1 VNIDDLVRY
10 WGRTRPEHPAIIF
23 GDITQTWGELDA
35 VTDALAR
42 GLAGRGVGKGDRV
55 GILMKNRLEVAWTML
70 ATLRLAAISVPLNF
84 RLLASELL
92 PMLTDCAPRVVV
104 TEADLAGLLEPA
116 HQVLGFDMFATETN
130 DLPAFGTLLAE
141 PGPVPSSSGPSSSGP
156 PSSVPPNP
164 GPAIELADED
174 PAFICYTSGTTGVQK
189 GALLTHRSILAVGQ
203 AAVITHGLSWRDRV
217 LAAAPLVYTG
227 SGISVFMQL
236 VVYPGATM
244 VLLREFDAELGLD
257 AIVKHQVTA
266 CTMVPV
272 ICDRMAR
279 LPTFTS
285 QRLAGFTM
293 AAAGGAPV
301 RTELLEL
308 FHAQGIPLTQVYG
321 LTEASGLAATMRYED
336 ALSRPGFAGLPLL
349 GTRIRIGDPHG
360 ETLPAHE
367 VGEIMVAGPHVMHS
381 YWNRPEDTA
390 AVIEGGWLRTGDLG
404 LQDEDGFLKLVDR
417 SKDLLISG
425 GLNVYPA
432 EIEQALAAT
441 EGVLELAVI
450 GVPDDT
456 WGEVPMVIFRTD
468 GDPAAVRGRL
478 AEGAAASLARFK
490 QPKYAVSADE
500 PLPRTFSGKLAKPVL
515 RQRFPAA
522 PAGSVLLRADDG
534 R

>member
-1 VNIDDLVRY
+1 VNINDLVRY

-23 GDITQTWGELDA
+23 GDVTQTWGELDA
-35 VTDALAR
+35 VTDTLAR

-70 ATLRLAAISVPLNF
+70 ATLKLGAISVPLNF
-84 RLLASELL
+84 RLLARELL
-92 PMLTDCAPRVVV
+92 PMLADCAPRVVV

-116 HQVLGFDMFATETN
+116 HQALGFDIFATDTS
-130 DLPAFGTLLAE
+130 DLPAFGTLLA
-141 PGPVPSSSGPSSSGP
+141 GHGAVPASSGPASSGP
-156 PSSVPPNP
+156 AST
-164 GPAIELADED
+164 GPASTGPASELADED

-203 AAVITHGLSWRDRV
+203 AATVTHGLTWHDRV

-257 AIVKHQVTA
+257 AIVRHQVTA

-272 ICDRMAR
+272 IWDRMAR
-279 LPTFTS
+279 LPAF
-285 QRLAGFTM
+285 AGQHLDRFTM

-301 RTELLEL
+301 RPELLEL

-336 ALSRPGFAGLPLL
+336 ALSRPGFAGLPLV
-349 GTRIRIGDPHG
+349 GTRIRIGDPDG

-390 AVIEGGWLRTGDLG
+390 AAIEQGWLRTGDLG

-417 SKDLLISG
+417 RKDLLISG

-432 EIEQALAAT
+432 EIEQALAST

-450 GVPDDT
+450 GVPDET
-456 WGEVPMVIFRTD
+456 WGEVPMVIFRTED
-468 GDPAAVRGRL
+468 DVSAVRRRL

-490 QPKYAVSADE
+490 QPKYAVSSDE
-500 PLPRTFSGKLAKPVL
+500 PLPRTFSGKLAKPAL
-515 RQRFPAA
+515 RQRFPAP
-522 PAGSVLLRADDG
+522 PADSELPRPGDR

>member
-10 WGRTRPEHPAIIF
+10 WGRTRPEQPAIIF
-23 GDITQTWGELDA
+23 GETTQTWGELDA
-35 VTDALAR
+35 VTGALAR

-70 ATLRLAAISVPLNF
+70 ATLRLGAISVPLNF
-84 RLLASELL
+84 RLLARELR
-92 PMLTDCAPRVVV
+92 PMLADCAPRVVV
-104 TEADLAGLLEPA
+104 TEVDLAGLLEPA
-116 HQVLGFDMFATETN
+116 HQALGFDIFATGAS
-130 DLPAFGTLLAE
+130 DLSAFDTLLAE
-141 PGPVPSSSGPSSSGP
+141 PGPGPT
-156 PSSVPPNP
+156 VD
-164 GPAIELADED
+164 LADED

-203 AAVITHGLSWRDRV
+203 AAVITHGLSGRDRV

-244 VLLREFDAELGLD
+244 VLLRDFDAELGLD
-257 AIVKHQVTA
+257 AIVRHQVTA

-272 ICDRMAR
+272 IWDRMAR
-279 LPTFTS
+279 LPAFTG
-285 QRLAGFTM
+285 QRLARFTM

-301 RTELLEL
+301 RPELLEL
-308 FHAQGIPLTQVYG
+308 FHAQGIPLAQVYG

-336 ALSRPGFAGLPLL
+336 ALARPGFAGLSLV
-349 GTRIRIGDPHG
+349 GTRIRIGDPDG
-360 ETLPAHE
+360 ATLPANE

-381 YWNRPEDTA
+381 YWNRPQDTA
-390 AVIEGGWLRTGDLG
+390 AAIEDGWLRTGDLG

-417 SKDLLISG
+417 RKDLLISG

-450 GVPDDT
+450 GVPDET

-468 GDPAAVRGRL
+468 GDVSAVRRRL
-478 AEGAAASLARFK
+478 AEGAASHLARFK

-515 RQRFPAA
+515 RELFPSA
-522 PAGSVLLRADDG
+522 PAGSVLLRPGDP

>member
-23 GDITQTWGELDA
+23 GETTQTWGALDA
-35 VTDALAR
+35 VTGALAR

-70 ATLRLAAISVPLNF
+70 ATLRLGAISVPLNF
-84 RLLASELL
+84 RLLAGELL
-92 PMLTDCAPRVVV
+92 PMLADCAPRVVV
-104 TEADLAGLLEPA
+104 TEAELAGLLEPA
-116 HQVLGFDMFATETN
+116 HQVLGFELFATDTS
-130 DLPAFGTLLAE
+130 DVPGFDALLVAE
-141 PGPVPSSSGPSSSGP
+141 SGA
-156 PSSVPPNP
+156 
-164 GPAIELADED
+164 GPAVELADGD

-203 AAVITHGLSWRDRV
+203 AAVVTHGLSWRDRV

-257 AIVKHQVTA
+257 AIVRHQVTA

-272 ICDRMAR
+272 IWDRMAR
-279 LPTFTS
+279 LPAFTR

-301 RTELLEL
+301 RPELLEL

-336 ALSRPGFAGLPLL
+336 ALTRPGFAGLPLV
-349 GTRIRIGDPHG
+349 GTRIRIGDTNG
-360 ETLPAHE
+360 STLPAGE

-390 AVIEGGWLRTGDLG
+390 AAIDDGWLRTGDLG

-417 SKDLLISG
+417 RKDLLISG

-450 GVPDDT
+450 GVPDET

-468 GDPAAVRGRL
+468 GDVAAVRRRL
-478 AEGAAASLARFK
+478 AEQAASSLARFK
-490 QPKYAVSADE
+490 QPKYAVCSGE

-522 PAGSVLLRADDG
+522 PADSVLLRSGEG

>member
-1 VNIDDLVRY
+1 MNLDDLVRY
-10 WGRTRPEHPAIIF
+10 WGRTRPDHPAIIF
-23 GDITQTWGELDA
+23 GDRTQTWGELDA
-35 VTDALAR
+35 VTGALAR
-42 GLAGRGVGKGDRV
+42 GLAGHGVGKGDRV

-70 ATLRLAAISVPLNF
+70 ATLRLGAISVPLNF
-84 RLLASELL
+84 RLLAGELR
-92 PMLTDCAPRVVV
+92 PMLADCAPRVVV

-116 HQVLGFDMFATETN
+116 HQVLGFDVFATGTS
-130 DLPAFGTLLAE
+130 DLPAFDTLLAE
-141 PGPVPSSSGPSSSGP
+141 PGP
-156 PSSVPPNP
+156 
-164 GPAIELADED
+164 GPAVDLADED

-203 AAVITHGLSWRDRV
+203 AAVITHGLSGRDRV

-244 VLLREFDAELGLD
+244 VLLRDFDAELGLD
-257 AIVKHQVTA
+257 AIVRHQVTA

-272 ICDRMAR
+272 IWDRMAR
-279 LPTFTS
+279 LPAFTGR
-285 QRLAGFTM
+285 RLAGFTM

-301 RTELLEL
+301 RPELLER
-308 FHAQGIPLTQVYG
+308 FHAQGIPLAQVYG

-336 ALSRPGFAGLPLL
+336 ALIRPGFAGLPLV
-349 GTRIRIGDPHG
+349 GTRIRIGDPDG
-360 ETLPAHE
+360 ATVPASE

-390 AVIEGGWLRTGDLG
+390 AAIEKGWLRTGDLG
-404 LQDEDGFLKLVDR
+404 LQDEAGFLKLVDR
-417 SKDLLISG
+417 RKDLLISG

-468 GDPAAVRGRL
+468 GDVSAVRRRL

-515 RQRFPAA
+515 RQRFPSA
-522 PAGSVLLRADDG
+522 PADSVLIKSGEG

>member
-1 VNIDDLVRY
+1 MNINDLVRY

-23 GDITQTWGELDA
+23 EEVTQTWGELDA
-35 VTDALAR
+35 VSEALAR
-42 GLAGRGVGKGDRV
+42 GLARRGVGKGDRV
-55 GILMKNRLEVAWTML
+55 GILMKNRLEAAWTML
-70 ATLRLAAISVPLNF
+70 ATLKLGAISVPLNF
-84 RLLASELL
+84 RLLARELL
-92 PMLTDCAPRVVV
+92 PMLEDCAPRVVV
-104 TEADLAGLLEPA
+104 TESDLAGLLEPA
-116 HQVLGFDMFATETN
+116 AQALGFDIFATDTS

-141 PGPVPSSSGPSSSGP
+141 D
-156 PSSVPPNP
+156 
-164 GPAIELADED
+164 GPAPPGELSDED
-174 PAFICYTSGTTGVQK
+174 AAFICYTSGTTGVQK

-203 AAVITHGLSWRDRV
+203 SAAVTHGLSWRDRV

-244 VLLREFDAELGLD
+244 VLLRDFDAELGLD

-272 ICDRMAR
+272 IWDRMAR
-279 LPTFTS
+279 LPAFTG
-285 QRLAGFTM
+285 QHLASFTM

-301 RTELLEL
+301 RLELLEQ
-308 FHAQGIPLTQVYG
+308 FRAQGIPLAQVYG

-336 ALSRPGFAGLPLL
+336 ALSRPGFAGLPLV
-349 GTRIRIGDPHG
+349 GTRIRIGDPDG
-360 ETLPAHE
+360 ETLPANE

-381 YWNRPEDTA
+381 YWNRPEDTVA
-390 AVIEGGWLRTGDLG
+390 TIEDGWLRTGDLG

-417 SKDLLISG
+417 RKDLVISG

-432 EIEQALAAT
+432 EIEQVLAGT

-456 WGEVPMVIFRTD
+456 WGEVPMVVFRTED
-468 GDPAAVRGRL
+468 DVSTVRRRL
-478 AEGAAASLARFK
+478 AEAAASSLARFK
-490 QPKYAVSADE
+490 QPKYAVSSAE

-515 RQRFPAA
+515 RERFPA
-522 PAGSVLLRADDG
+522 PPTGSVLLSSAG
-534 R
+534 PL

>member
-1 VNIDDLVRY
+1 VNINDLVRY

-23 GDITQTWGELDA
+23 GDVTQTWGELHA

-70 ATLRLAAISVPLNF
+70 ATLKLGAISVPLNF
-84 RLLASELL
+84 RLLAGELL
-92 PMLTDCAPRVVV
+92 PMLADCAPHVVV
-104 TEADLAGLLEPA
+104 AEAELAGLLEPA
-116 HQVLGFDMFATETN
+116 RQALGFEIFATGTS
-130 DLPAFGTLLAE
+130 DLPAFDTLLA
-141 PGPVPSSSGPSSSGP
+141 GHG
-156 PSSVPPNP
+156 P
-164 GPAIELADED
+164 GPAADLADED

-203 AAVITHGLSWRDRV
+203 AATVTHGLTWRDRV

-257 AIVKHQVTA
+257 AIVRHQVTA

-272 ICDRMAR
+272 IWDRMAR
-279 LPTFTS
+279 LPSFAG
-285 QRLAGFTM
+285 QRLDRFTM

-301 RTELLEL
+301 RPELLEL

-336 ALSRPGFAGLPLL
+336 AISRPGFAGLPLV
-349 GTRIRIGDPHG
+349 GTRIRIGGPGG
-360 ETLPAHE
+360 ETLPANE

-381 YWNRPEDTA
+381 YWNRPQDTA
-390 AVIEGGWLRTGDLG
+390 AAIEDGWLRTGDLG

-417 SKDLLISG
+417 RKDLLISG

-450 GVPDDT
+450 GVPDET
-456 WGEVPMVIFRTD
+456 WGEVPMVIFRTED
-468 GDPAAVRGRL
+468 DVSAVRRRL
-478 AEGAAASLARFK
+478 AEGAASHLARFK
-490 QPKYAVSADE
+490 QPKYAVSSDE
-500 PLPRTFSGKLAKPVL
+500 PLPRTFSGKLAKPAL
-515 RQRFPAA
+515 RQRFPAP
-522 PAGSVLLRADDG
+522 PADSELLRPGD
-534 R
+534 RR